1 MKSDNDLP
9 AIAAVIALKR
19 NSAASAVSE
28 LHLYGIPVETG
39 IIDVAHIAKL
49 TENSSARSY
58 FGRGDCRLAG
68 DCALNEIEYLVLALV
83 KLNRRGVE
91 RVNALDGGNG
101 ALKTFILLNRSRSSI
116 ISARVAGLK
125 NTALKLT

>member
-9 AIAAVIALKR
+9 TIATIITLKR

-28 LHLYGIPVETG
+28 LHLYGIPVKTG

-49 TENSSARSY
+49 AEDGSARSY
-58 FGRGDCRLAG
+58 FGGGDCRLAG
-68 DCALNEIEYLVLALV
+68 DCALNKIEHLVLALV
-83 KLNRRGVE
+83 KLNWRGVE
-91 RVNALDGGNG
+91 RVNALDGGNS
-101 ALKTFILLNRSRSSI
+101 ALKAFILLNRSRSSI